1 MAGAKTESSPD
12 KLTPLQRELLPA
24 FFAHERG
31 FFLTGGAALAGFYLR
46 HRETDDLDLFTH
58 ESEAFER
65 GGRALRAAVDRV
77 GGELGIRQDS
87 PGYRRYVVTRGTE
100 AVVVDLVWERVPS
113 AFPDKHERAGIRI
126 DPIEEILINKL
137 TAVLSR
143 AEERD
148 VVDLLF
154 LERAGHR
161 VEQAL
166 AAALA
171 KDGGCTPAALAWVL
185 SQIKVPDGAVLPGG
199 VSGRELRSFLADLVK
214 RLRRAAAPAR

>member
-1 MAGAKTESSPD
+1 MAGAKTESSADRLSP
-12 KLTPLQRELLPA
+12 
-24 FFAHERG
+24 
-31 FFLTGGAALAGFYLR
+31 ALAGFYLH
-46 HRETDDLDLFTH
+46 HRETDDLDSFTH

-65 GGRALRAAVDRV
+65 GTHALRAAADRV
-77 GGELGIRQDS
+77 SGQLGIRQDS
-87 PGYRRYVVTRGTE
+87 PGFRRYVVTRGHE

-113 AFPDKHERAGIRI
+113 AFPDKSDRAGIRI

-161 VEQAL
+161 AEQAL

-185 SQIKVPDGAVLPGG
+185 SEIRVPENVALPGG
-199 VSGRELRSFLADLVK
+199 VSGRELQDFLADLVK
-214 RLRRAAAPAR
+214 RLRRAAAPDR

>member
-1 MAGAKTESSPD
+1 MAGAKTESSAD
-12 KLTPLQRELLPA
+12 KLTPLQRELLAA
-24 FFAHERG
+24 FFEHERS
-31 FFLTGGAALAGFYLR
+31 FFLTGGAALAGFYLH

-58 ESEAFER
+58 EGEAFER
-65 GGRALRAAVDRV
+65 GAHALRAAADRV
-77 GGELGIRQDS
+77 SGQLGITQDS
-87 PGYRRYVVTRGTE
+87 PGFRRYVVTRGNE

-113 AFPDKHERAGIRI
+113 AFPDKPERAGIRI

-161 VEQAL
+161 AEQAL

-185 SQIKVPDGAVLPGG
+185 SQITVADEAALPGG
-199 VSGRELRSFLADLVK
+199 VTGRELRGFLDDLVK
-214 RLRRAAAPAR
+214 RLRRAAAPGR